1 LSFSL
6 TAAAKGYD
14 EISQLQAVVAIGI
27 LCWLLSSALI
37 IGSVLHATLTFE
49 LAVEKA
55 ATSVHQHL
63 FCLMFVVTDAI
74 AALICLIVGSAALS
88 KLDSFP
94 ACDFGVNTVCDLPRM
109 MKAGAVS
116 GTTKRYPLAYEK
128 ICCIIYLICI

>member
-37 IGSVLHATLTFE
+37 IGSVLHATLAFE

-63 FCLMFVVTDAI
+63 FCLMFVMTDAI

-88 KLDSFP
+88 KLDSVP
-94 ACDFGVNTVCDLPRM
+94 ACDFGFNTVCDLPRM
-109 MKAGAVS
+109 MKAGAVG
-116 GTTKRYPLAYEK
+116 GTTKRYPLA
-128 ICCIIYLICI
+128 